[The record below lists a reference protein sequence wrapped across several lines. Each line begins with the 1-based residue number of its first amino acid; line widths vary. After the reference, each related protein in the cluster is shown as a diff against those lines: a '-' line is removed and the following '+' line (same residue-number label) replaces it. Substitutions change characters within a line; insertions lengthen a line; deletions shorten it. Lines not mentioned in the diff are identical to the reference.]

1 MNVLRRLKEPVAQ
14 DGLIAIPMVLKEE
27 PVANVARYER
37 LRTLIVEAND
47 VA

>member
-1 MNVLRRLKEPVAQ
+1 MNVLGRLKEPVA
-14 DGLIAIPMVLKEE
+14 DLDIVSTPMVLSDE

-37 LRTLIVEAND
+37 LRTITPEAND